1 MLAKEPSDRYQ
12 TPEKCAQALAIFLN
26 SGPFVAPT
34 VPDSENKLK
43 KYLTWLETSKTALK
57 EKNKN
62 KKEEGILYDP
72 PSENN
77 ADQDSES
84 DPGVDDDYSV
94 TFVSSMPKETDSF
107 AFDNPEPVY
116 KKAIKK
122 SKPASVG
129 SFNLSRFTRNELLL
143 LGTGIGLGAL
153 ATLIGCIVALT
164 IFSSS
169 KKEHD
174 TSPSHQ
180 TGGDGKK

>member
-1 MLAKEPSDRYQ
+1 
-12 TPEKCAQALAIFLN
+12 LN

-72 PSENN
+72 PSDNN
-77 ADQDSES
+77 DGQDSES
-84 DPGVDDDYSV
+84 DPGIEDDYSV

-116 KKAIKK
+116 KKAIRK

-129 SFNLSRFTRNELLL
+129 ALNLSRFTRNELLL

-153 ATLIGCIVALT
+153 ATLIGCIVALA

-169 KKEHD
+169 KKEHE